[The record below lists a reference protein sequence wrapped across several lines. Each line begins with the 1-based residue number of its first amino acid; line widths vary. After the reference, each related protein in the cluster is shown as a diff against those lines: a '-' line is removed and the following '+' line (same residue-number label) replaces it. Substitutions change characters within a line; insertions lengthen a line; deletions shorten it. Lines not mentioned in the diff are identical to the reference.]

1 MERTVI
7 NAEAVAWLEG
17 QPVQT
22 GCSFITSL
30 PDVSEVSLPLE
41 AWKEWFSKAVSLI
54 LSRLPEDG
62 VAIFFQTDIK
72 HEGTWVDKGYLC
84 QKAAEQSGVPLLW
97 HKVVCR
103 QPAGNTGYGR
113 PAYSHLLCFS
123 RGVRAEISR
132 STCDVLP
139 KAGEVTWTRGMG
151 AAACR
156 AACRFVL
163 ESTAT
168 RTIID
173 PFCGHGTVLAVAN
186 ELGLNA
192 IGVELGAKRA
202 RVARDLTYA
211 KLTGKKLPGAT
222 PIIQQELA
230 P

>member
-1 MERTVI
+1 MSRTVI
-7 NAEAVAWLEG
+7 QAEALGWLES
-17 QPVQT
+17 QPVRS

-30 PDVSEVSLPLE
+30 PDVSEVSLPLD
-41 AWKEWFSKAVSLI
+41 AWREWFGRAVSAV
-54 LSRLPEDG
+54 LSRCPDDG

-72 HEGTWVDKGYLC
+72 HEGTWVDKAYLC
-84 QKAAEQSGVPLLW
+84 QKAAERDGVALLW

-103 QPAGNTGYGR
+103 MPAGNTGYGR

-139 KAGEVTWTRGMG
+139 KAGSVTWTRGMG
-151 AAACR
+151 SQACR
-156 AACRFVL
+156 VACQFVL
-163 ESTAT
+163 DATAT

-186 ELGLNA
+186 EMGLNA

-202 RVARDLTYA
+202 RRAQELTYA
-211 KLTGKKLPGAT
+211 KLTGTRLPLTAAVAQREPT
-222 PIIQQELA
+222 E
-230 P
+230 